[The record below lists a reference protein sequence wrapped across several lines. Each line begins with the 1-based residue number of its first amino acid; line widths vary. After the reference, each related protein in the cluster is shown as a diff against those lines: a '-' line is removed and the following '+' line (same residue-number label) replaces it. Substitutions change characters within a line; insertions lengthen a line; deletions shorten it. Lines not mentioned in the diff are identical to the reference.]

1 MLNLNKVKKNEPA
14 EQNTQ
19 LRRVRGYLK
28 HHGLNKIS
36 GFDYYGM
43 MVLKDTCGKPDYE
56 ELHPALDV
64 MRSCNIL
71 EKMYT
76 KPPPDDAQGL
86 FIRQLVALLA
96 GRKIAPHG
104 SCYIITACPR
114 KLAITLHRLS
124 PKFDPVQLNSG
135 ASFTNILRITIPE
148 QLFLP

>member
-1 MLNLNKVKKNEPA
+1 
-14 EQNTQ
+14 
-19 LRRVRGYLK
+19 
-28 HHGLNKIS
+28 
-36 GFDYYGM
+36 M